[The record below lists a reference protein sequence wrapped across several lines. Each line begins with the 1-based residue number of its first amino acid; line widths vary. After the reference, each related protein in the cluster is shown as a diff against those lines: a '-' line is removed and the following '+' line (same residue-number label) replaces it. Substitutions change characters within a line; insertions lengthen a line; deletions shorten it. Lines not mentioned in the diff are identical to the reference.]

1 MTTTDS
7 VPLLDTASGLL
18 TDPKPTR
25 LANAAQQFEAL
36 MIGEMMKSARETG
49 DGGWLSSDA
58 DNGEESAMGMA
69 ETQFAQ
75 ALASHG
81 GFGLAKTIEK
91 SMTRQPAAQ
100 QDNAA
105 PDHASGVSLK

>member
-1 MTTTDS
+1 MNATDS
-7 VPLLDTASGLL
+7 LPLLDTSGSLL
-18 TDPKPTR
+18 TDQKPTR
-25 LANAAQQFEAL
+25 LATAAQQFEAL
-36 MIGEMMKSARETG
+36 MIGEMMKSAREAS

-58 DNGEESAMGMA
+58 DSGEESAMGMA

-91 SMTRQPAAQ
+91 SMTRQPAVQNEKAV
-100 QDNAA
+100 
-105 PDHASGVSLK
+105 PDTASGTSLK